1 MINWDKKFD
10 EQKSYGKTPLRTL
23 FCDLPKENEK
33 SEGEE
38 ETAQKVIC
46 YEAGRVAKDK
56 IMSMATRQRRS
67 FGIHERRT
75 GIGLLFEDFAF
86 ILSRIIENDPALG
99 GRYYVA
105 REYICREIRLNHSQC
120 LLLFMCLGSE
130 IYQTTTYRELGEV
143 LLKEAIKQQLIQSA
157 PMILEW
163 DNHQGEK

>member
-1 MINWDKKFD
+1 MINWNKKFD

-23 FCDLPKENEK
+23 FGDLPKETDK

-38 ETAQKVIC
+38 ETAQKVMC
-46 YEAGRVAKDK
+46 YEAGRIARDK
-56 IMSMATRQRRS
+56 IMSMATRQRKS

-86 ILSRIIENDPALG
+86 VLSRLIENDPALG
-99 GRYYVA
+99 ERYYVA
-105 REYICREIRLNHSQC
+105 REYVCREIGLNHSQC

-130 IYQTTTYRELGEV
+130 IYQTTTYRELGEA
-143 LLKEAIKQQLIQSA
+143 LLKEALNQNLIQTN
-157 PMILEW
+157 PKILEW